1 MMLLQ
6 PIWIAS
12 GLSNKQ
18 WSTRVKS
25 ASSNGTEE
33 IITLREFPKKN
44 KAGTS
49 TPLLTS
55 YQLNCGFSLNPN
67 GLEKTMLVRL
77 LYVSTEIAKQ
87 PSNFAEM
94 NLEKFRLHNKASEI
108 TGVLLSGN
116 GVFLQVL
123 EGDRSKINQLYAN
136 ILNDQRHKDIELLH
150 YEEIDQR
157 VFFAWSMDYI
167 PMSSFYELI
176 KVQDPDF
183 DPYLSSGKHVHE
195 CINDYLRLNDEP

>member
-1 MMLLQ
+1 MHVKLVPMSQ
-6 PIWIAS
+6 KINDVAS
-12 GLSNKQ
+12 TNMDRCRLKQ
-18 WSTRVKS
+18 QTVVNSCE
-25 ASSNGTEE
+25 ASVQ
-33 IITLREFPKKN
+33 
-44 KAGTS
+44 
-49 TPLLTS
+49 
-55 YQLNCGFSLNPN
+55 QLDGRTNYAERISQNNQHSWNRHAFLDFVSFINYGFSLNPN

-123 EGDRSKINQLYAN
+123 EGDRSKINRLYAN
-136 ILNDQRHKDIELLH
+136 ILKDQRHKDIELLH

-167 PMSSFYELI
+167 PMSSFYEWRI
-176 KVQDPDF
+176 QVRSATRFSD
-183 DPYLSSGKHVHE
+183 
-195 CINDYLRLNDEP
+195 